1 MKGKLNSLN
10 SLQSAS
16 LLWRALKHCLFFILC
31 LLINFTSLFSP
42 AELQAQPKATL
53 RVSGSSTLL
62 PVTETA
68 AEEYLKG
75 RPDLLLTVSGT
86 GTGEGIRS
94 LIDGNIDIADASREA
109 KFEEIERAKKGGVE
123 LIRHVVALDCLAVV
137 VHPSNPLTNISMRD
151 LKGVYDG
158 SVVNWKQLG
167 GPDMVI
173 VPINRDS
180 SSGTFEMWVEEVLG
194 WARHRPDAQVQSSS
208 GGVAYAVSGN
218 RYAIGYV
225 SLGFISEDV
234 KALSVDGVMPS
245 HDTAIDGTYPIK
257 RDLYM
262 YVRADHA
269 PEVDKFLD
277 FIFSPAGRKIVED
290 TGFLPTPNYED
301 NTPVTEGV
309 PESPEGQALASPER
323 GDFPGDNLSG
333 PGQTDAGHAGHSQTS
348 HNQTGHSQNGPGQIN
363 PGQADSGQPD

>member
-1 MKGKLNSLN
+1 MILKGKSQKQKNVTP
-10 SLQSAS
+10 AVGVR
-16 LLWRALKHCLFFILC
+16 RAGQNYPRLVFC
-31 LLINFTSLFSP
+31 LLITFAVVFFPGLFFSLLSSLLPNGLFGKANLASGAFSGALM
-42 AELQAQPKATL
+42 AETKATL

-68 AEEYLKG
+68 AEQYLKK

-94 LIDGNIDIADASREA
+94 LIDGNIDIADASREVKA
-109 KFEEIERAKKGGVE
+109 EEEDRAKKGGVE
-123 LIRHVVALDCLAVV
+123 LIKHTIALDCLAVV
-137 VHPSNPLTNISMRD
+137 VHPSNPINNISLKD
-151 LKGVYDG
+151 LKAVYVG
-158 SVVNWKQLG
+158 EIVNWKQLG

-180 SSGTFEMWVEEVLG
+180 SSGTFEMWIEEVLNG
-194 WARHRPDAQVQSSS
+194 ARHRPDAQVQSSS

-225 SLGFISEDV
+225 SLGFISEGV

-245 HDTAIDGTYPIK
+245 HETAQDGSYYIT

-262 YVRADHA
+262 YVRGDRG

-277 FIFSPAGRKIVED
+277 FVYSEEGRKIILD
-290 TGFLPTPNYED
+290 TGFLPPKKTDVRHLPSETSQGATP
-301 NTPVTEGV
+301 
-309 PESPEGQALASPER
+309 
-323 GDFPGDNLSG
+323 
-333 PGQTDAGHAGHSQTS
+333 
-348 HNQTGHSQNGPGQIN
+348 
-363 PGQADSGQPD
+363 